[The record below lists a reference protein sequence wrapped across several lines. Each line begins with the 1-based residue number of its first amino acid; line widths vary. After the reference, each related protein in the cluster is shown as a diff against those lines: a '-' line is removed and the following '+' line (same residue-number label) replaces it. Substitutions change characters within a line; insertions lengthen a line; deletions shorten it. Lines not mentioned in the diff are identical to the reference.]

1 MRALY
6 LPSLPGNPER
16 HQEQWDQATVMGAKV
31 FGWSALCALLEYGTY
46 DAYFVP
52 GLTDQKK
59 EELIA
64 DGLTADRV
72 KRLVA
77 VPIGSKLPITNS
89 DDIVLT
95 TFDPQL
101 RTLATIRRKLQR
113 YDAPVCGLIHSI
125 NSERVVFAILQQY
138 FAGLCEAD
146 LLFCSSRAGMRTI
159 DVYIEEVGRLLA
171 PNTAYRPRRVLVP
184 LGVTIPVP
192 EPEHRINLR
201 QRLNIGAEETITLF
215 FGRLSQMSK
224 GDLGPMLVALSL
236 LSRREIR
243 THLVIAGDDTQTNEG
258 RRLTALA
265 NELGCI
271 QNLTIWPNPSAK
283 DKHMLYSGADIFVS
297 PSDNI
302 QETFGLTV
310 AEALSYGLPAVVS
323 DWDGY
328 RDLVS
333 DGETG
338 FLIPSL
344 FPSSVENLEV
354 SDCRISMLEEDSL
367 AQSTT
372 IDISALSEKIQTL
385 VHNPGLRRE
394 MGQAARQSAEKHYS
408 WPVIVKRYEELW
420 GESIQTAKTAPREE
434 APTSPAFRMSLE
446 KSFGHFATGKRNP
459 DCKCFITAEGREWLK
474 RPARFYFLC
483 HLYDPPTPQRF
494 NQMLREIAARPGI
507 PAMKVVETFG
517 RNADQVSAADAHWSL
532 ERLFKYG
539 LVGSMEERSVTSD
552 HAGVLQ
558 AVTRDLESNTIG
570 TTVPTESSGANG

>member
-6 LPSLPGNPER
+6 IPSLPRNPER
-16 HQEQWDQATVMGAKV
+16 HQEQWDQTTVMGARV
-31 FGWSALCALLEYGTY
+31 FGWTALCALLEYGTY

-59 EELIA
+59 EELMG
-64 DGLTADRV
+64 DGLTAASV
-72 KRLVA
+72 KRLVG

-89 DDIVLT
+89 DQVVLMA
-95 TFDPQL
+95 FDPQL
-101 RTLATIRRKLQR
+101 RTLATTRRKLQR

-125 NSERVVFAILQQY
+125 NSERVVFAILVHY

-159 DVYIEEVGRLLA
+159 EVYIEELGRSL
-171 PNTAYRPRRVLVP
+171 PPTMAYRPRRVLVP
-184 LGVTIPVP
+184 LGVTIPP
-192 EPEHRINLR
+192 LEPEHRINLR

-224 GDLGPMLVALSL
+224 GDLGPLLVAFSKL
-236 LSRREIR
+236 LSTGVT
-243 THLVIAGDDTQTNEG
+243 THLIIAGDDTQTNEA

-265 NELGCI
+265 SELGCI
-271 QNLTIWPNPSAK
+271 QNLTIWPNPSAN

-338 FLIPSL
+338 FLVPSL
-344 FPSSVENLEV
+344 FPSSVENLELR
-354 SDCRISMLEEDSL
+354 DCSISMVEEDSL

-372 IDISALSEKIQTL
+372 IDIPDLSEKIQTL
-385 VHNPGLRRE
+385 VHNPSLRIQ
-394 MGQAARQSAEKHYS
+394 MGRAARQSAEEHYS
-408 WPVIVKRYEELW
+408 WPVIVKRYEHLW
-420 GESIQTAKTAPREE
+420 GESIQTAKTAPWEE
-434 APTSPAFRMSLE
+434 ALTSAVFRMSLE
-446 KSFGHFATGKRNP
+446 KSFGHFATEKRDP
-459 DCKCFITAEGREWLK
+459 HCKCFITAEGREWLK

-483 HLYDPPTPQRF
+483 HLYGPPTPQRF
-494 NQMLREIAARPGI
+494 NQMLGEIAARPGI
-507 PAMKVVETFG
+507 PATKVVETLD
-517 RNADQVSAADAHWSL
+517 RSADHASAFDAHWGL
-532 ERLFKYG
+532 GRLFKYG
-539 LVGSMEERSVTSD
+539 LVSSTEECRVTCD
-552 HAGVLQ
+552 HGGNLQ
-558 AVTRDLESNTIG
+558 ALTHDFGTNSIG
-570 TTVPTESSGANG
+570 STVPTDTSGTKR

>member
-6 LPSLPGNPER
+6 LPSLPRNPER
-16 HQEQWDQATVMGAKV
+16 HQEQWDQTTVMGARV
-31 FGWSALCALLEYGTY
+31 FGWTALCALLEYGTY

-52 GLTDQKK
+52 EISDQQKD
-59 EELIA
+59 ELIA
-64 DGLTADRV
+64 DGLTADSV

-89 DDIVLT
+89 DQLVLT

-101 RTLATIRRKLQR
+101 RTLATTRRKLQR
-113 YDAPVCGLIHSI
+113 PDAPVCGLIHSI
-125 NSERVVFAILQQY
+125 NSERVVFAVLQHY

-159 DVYIEEVGRLLA
+159 DVYIEEVGRLLL
-171 PNTAYRPRRVLVP
+171 PNITYRPRRVLVP
-184 LGVTIPVP
+184 LGVTIPLL

-201 QRLNIGAEETITLF
+201 QLLNIGAQETITLF

-224 GDLGPMLVALSL
+224 GDLGPMLIALSL
-236 LSRREIR
+236 LSRRETN
-243 THLVIAGDDTQTNEG
+243 THLVIAGDDKQTNEA
-258 RRLTALA
+258 RRLKALA

-271 QNLTIWPNPSAK
+271 QNLTIWPNPSAR

-328 RDLVS
+328 RDIVS

-338 FLIPSL
+338 FLVPSL
-344 FPSSVENLEV
+344 FPSSLETLEV
-354 SDCRISMLEEDSL
+354 SDCRISMVEEDSL

-372 IDISALSEKIQTL
+372 IDIPVLSEKIQSL
-385 VHNPGLRRE
+385 LHNPALRRQ
-394 MGQAARQSAEKHYS
+394 MGRAARQSAEKHYS
-408 WPVIVKRYEELW
+408 WPVIVKRDEEVW
-420 GESIQTAKTAPREE
+420 GESIQAAKTAPCEE
-434 APTSPAFRMSLE
+434 DLASAVFRMSLE

-459 DCKCFITAEGREWLK
+459 HCKCFITAEGREWLK

-507 PAMKVVETFG
+507 PATKVVETLG
-517 RNADQVSAADAHWSL
+517 GNGDHVSTADAQWSL
-532 ERLFKYG
+532 GRLFKYG
-539 LVGSMEERSVTSD
+539 LVASNEECTVTGDQSG
-552 HAGVLQ
+552 ALQ
-558 AVTRDLESNTIG
+558 AVTRDFGNG
-570 TTVPTESSGANG
+570 TTGSTESSGTNR

>member
-6 LPSLPGNPER
+6 LPSLPRNPER
-16 HQEQWDQATVMGAKV
+16 HQEQWDQTTVMGAKV

-52 GLTDQKK
+52 WLTGQKK

-77 VPIGSKLPITNS
+77 VPTGSKLPITNS
-89 DDIVLT
+89 DEVVLT

-101 RTLATIRRKLQR
+101 RTLTTIRRKLQR
-113 YDAPVCGLIHSI
+113 HNAPVCGLIHSI
-125 NSERVVFAILQQY
+125 NSERVVFAILQHY

-159 DVYIEEVGRLLA
+159 EVYIEEVGRLLS

-184 LGVTIPVP
+184 LGVTIPP
-192 EPEHRINLR
+192 SEPEHRVNLR

-224 GDLGPMLVALSL
+224 GDLGPLLIALSNL
-236 LSRREIR
+236 LSGEVR
-243 THLVIAGDDTQTNEG
+243 THLLIAGDDTQTNEA
-258 RRLTALA
+258 RRLRALA
-265 NELGCI
+265 SELGCI
-271 QNLTIWPNPSAK
+271 QNLTIWPNPSAN

-297 PSDNI
+297 LSDNI

-328 RDLVS
+328 RDIVT

-338 FLIPSL
+338 FLIPSS
-344 FPSSVENLEV
+344 FPSHVENLEV
-354 SDCRISMLEEDSL
+354 HDCRISMVEEDSL

-372 IDISALSEKIQTL
+372 VEIPALCDKIQKL
-385 VHNPGLRRE
+385 VHDPALRRQ
-394 MGQAARQSAEKHYS
+394 MGRAARQSAEQQYS

-420 GESIQTAKTAPREE
+420 GESIQMAKTTPCEE
-434 APTSPAFRMSLE
+434 AHTSAIFRMSLE

-459 DCKCFITAEGREWLK
+459 HCKCFITADGREWLK

-494 NQMLREIAARPGI
+494 RQILQVIADHPGI
-507 PAMKVVETFG
+507 SVTTVVETSG
-517 RNADQVSAADAHWSL
+517 RDADQISPADAHWSL
-532 ERLFKYG
+532 GRLFKYG
-539 LVGSMEERSVTSD
+539 LVASAEECSVTSD
-552 HAGVLQ
+552 RGGALP
-558 AVTRDLESNTIG
+558 AVTRDFGSTTIG
-570 TTVPTESSGANG
+570 STVSTEISGANR

>member
-6 LPSLPGNPER
+6 LPSLPRNPER
-16 HQEQWDQATVMGAKV
+16 HQEQWDQTTVMGAKV

-52 GLTDQKK
+52 WLTDQKK

-77 VPIGSKLPITNS
+77 VPTGSKLPITNS
-89 DDIVLT
+89 DEVVLT

-101 RTLATIRRKLQR
+101 RTLTTIRRKLQR
-113 YDAPVCGLIHSI
+113 HNAPVCGFIHSI

-159 DVYIEEVGRLLA
+159 EVYIEEIGRLL
-171 PNTAYRPRRVLVP
+171 PQNTAYRPRRVLVP
-184 LGVTIPVP
+184 LGVTIPTL
-192 EPEHRINLR
+192 EQEHRINLR
-201 QRLNIGAEETITLF
+201 QRLNIGTDETITLF

-224 GDLGPMLVALSL
+224 GDLGPLLIALSS
-236 LSRREIR
+236 LSCREIS
-243 THLVIAGDDTQTNEG
+243 THLVIAGDDTQTNEA

-265 NELGCI
+265 CELGCI
-271 QNLTIWPNPSAK
+271 QNLTIWPNPSAT

-310 AEALSYGLPAVVS
+310 AEALSYGLAAIVS

-328 RDLVS
+328 RDLVT

-338 FLIPSL
+338 FLVPSL
-344 FPSSVENLEV
+344 FPSSVEDLQLR
-354 SDCRISMLEEDSL
+354 DCSMSMAEEDSL

-372 IDISALSEKIQTL
+372 IDIPTLSEKIQTL
-385 VHNPGLRRE
+385 VLNPALRRQ
-394 MGQAARQSAEKHYS
+394 MGRAARQSAEKHYS
-408 WPVIVKRYEELW
+408 WPVIVKRYEELG
-420 GESIQTAKTAPREE
+420 GESIQMAKTAPWED
-434 APTSPAFRMSLE
+434 ALTSAIFRM
-446 KSFGHFATGKRNP
+446 
-459 DCKCFITAEGREWLK
+459 
-474 RPARFYFLC
+474 
-483 HLYDPPTPQRF
+483 
-494 NQMLREIAARPGI
+494 
-507 PAMKVVETFG
+507 
-517 RNADQVSAADAHWSL
+517 
-532 ERLFKYG
+532 
-539 LVGSMEERSVTSD
+539 
-552 HAGVLQ
+552 
-558 AVTRDLESNTIG
+558 
-570 TTVPTESSGANG
+570 

>member
-6 LPSLPGNPER
+6 LPSLPRNPER
-16 HQEQWDQATVMGAKV
+16 HQEQLDQTTVMGARV
-31 FGWSALCALLEYGTY
+31 FGWTALCALLEYGTY

-59 EELIA
+59 EELIE
-64 DGLTADRV
+64 DGLTADSV

-89 DDIVLT
+89 DQIVLT

-101 RTLATIRRKLQR
+101 RTLATTRRKLQR
-113 YDAPVCGLIHSI
+113 PDAPVCGLIHSI
-125 NSERVVFAILQQY
+125 NSERVVFAVLQHY

-159 DVYIEEVGRLLA
+159 DVYIEEVGRLLL
-171 PNTAYRPRRVLVP
+171 PNITYRPRRVLVP
-184 LGVTIPVP
+184 LGVPIPLL

-201 QRLNIGAEETITLF
+201 QLLNIGAQETITLF

-224 GDLGPMLVALSL
+224 GDLGPMLIALSL
-236 LSRREIR
+236 LSRREAH
-243 THLVIAGDDTQTNEG
+243 THLVIAGDDTQTNEA
-258 RRLTALA
+258 RRLKALA

-271 QNLTIWPNPSAK
+271 QNLTIWPNPSAR

-328 RDLVS
+328 RDIVS

-338 FLIPSL
+338 FLVPSL
-344 FPSSVENLEV
+344 FPSSLETLEV
-354 SDCRISMLEEDSL
+354 SDCRISMVEEDSL

-372 IDISALSEKIQTL
+372 IDIPVLSEKIQSL
-385 VHNPGLRRE
+385 LHNPALRRQ
-394 MGQAARQSAEKHYS
+394 MGRAARQSAEKHYS
-408 WPVIVKRYEELW
+408 WPVIVKRYEEVW
-420 GESIQTAKTAPREE
+420 GESIQAAKTAPCEE
-434 APTSPAFRMSLE
+434 DLASAVFRMSLE

-459 DCKCFITAEGREWLK
+459 HCKCFITAEGREWLK

-507 PAMKVVETFG
+507 PATKVVETLG
-517 RNADQVSAADAHWSL
+517 GNGDHVSTGDAQWSL
-532 ERLFKYG
+532 GRLFKYG
-539 LVGSMEERSVTSD
+539 LVASNEECTVTGDQSG
-552 HAGVLQ
+552 ALQ
-558 AVTRDLESNTIG
+558 AVTRDFGNG
-570 TTVPTESSGANG
+570 TTGSTESSGTNR

>member
-6 LPSLPGNPER
+6 LPTLPRNPER
-16 HQEQWDQATVMGAKV
+16 HQEQWDQTTVMGARV
-31 FGWSALCALLEYGTY
+31 FGWTALCALLEYGTY

-59 EELIA
+59 DELLA
-64 DGLTADRV
+64 DGLTATSV

-77 VPIGSKLPITNS
+77 VPIGSKLPIKNC
-89 DDIVLT
+89 DQVVLT

-113 YDAPVCGLIHSI
+113 HDAPVCGFIHSI
-125 NSERVVFAILQQY
+125 NSERVVFAILQHY

-159 DVYIEEVGRLLA
+159 EVYIEEVGRLLS

-184 LGVTIPVP
+184 LGVTIPP
-192 EPEHRINLR
+192 LEPEHRINLR

-224 GDLGPMLVALSL
+224 GDLGPLLIALSNL
-236 LSRREIR
+236 LNREIR
-243 THLVIAGDDTQTNEG
+243 THLLIAGDDTQTNEA

-271 QNLTIWPNPSAK
+271 QNLTIWPNPSAN

-420 GESIQTAKTAPREE
+420 GESIQMAKAAPWEE
-434 APTSPAFRMSLE
+434 ALTSAVFRMSLE
-446 KSFGHFATGKRNP
+446 KSFGHFATGKRDP
-459 DCKCFITAEGREWLK
+459 HCKCFITAEGREWLK

-483 HLYDPPTPQRF
+483 HLYDTPTPQRF
-494 NQMLREIAARPGI
+494 DRMLREIAARPGI
-507 PAMKVVETFG
+507 PAAKVVETFD
-517 RNADQVSAADAHWSL
+517 RNANHVSTADAHWSL
-532 ERLFKYG
+532 GRLFKYG
-539 LVGSMEERSVTSD
+539 LVAGTEECGVTCD
-552 HAGVLQ
+552 NGGALQ
-558 AVTRDLESNTIG
+558 TVTRDLGSSTIG
-570 TTVPTESSGANG
+570 SIEST

>member
-6 LPSLPGNPER
+6 LPSLPRNPER
-16 HQEQWDQATVMGAKV
+16 HQEQLDQTTVMGARV
-31 FGWSALCALLEYGTY
+31 FGWTALCALLEYGTY

-59 EELIA
+59 DELIE
-64 DGLTADRV
+64 DGLTADSV

-89 DDIVLT
+89 DQIVLT

-113 YDAPVCGLIHSI
+113 PDAPVCGLIHSI
-125 NSERVVFAILQQY
+125 NSERVVFAVLQHY

-159 DVYIEEVGRLLA
+159 DVYIEEVGRLLL
-171 PNTAYRPRRVLVP
+171 PNITYRPRRVLVP
-184 LGVTIPVP
+184 LGVPIPLL

-201 QRLNIGAEETITLF
+201 QLLNIGAQETITLF

-224 GDLGPMLVALSL
+224 GDLGPMLIALSL
-236 LSRREIR
+236 LSRREAH
-243 THLVIAGDDTQTNEG
+243 THLVIAGDDTQTNEA
-258 RRLTALA
+258 RRLKALA

-271 QNLTIWPNPSAK
+271 QNLTIWPNPSAR

-328 RDLVS
+328 RDIVS

-338 FLIPSL
+338 FLVPSL
-344 FPSSVENLEV
+344 FPSSLETLEV
-354 SDCRISMLEEDSL
+354 SDCRISMVEEDSL

-372 IDISALSEKIQTL
+372 IDIPVLSEKIQSL
-385 VHNPGLRRE
+385 LHNPALRRQ
-394 MGQAARQSAEKHYS
+394 MGRAARQSAEKHYS
-408 WPVIVKRYEELW
+408 WPVIVKRYEEVW
-420 GESIQTAKTAPREE
+420 GESIQAAKTAPCEE
-434 APTSPAFRMSLE
+434 DLASAVFRMSLE

-459 DCKCFITAEGREWLK
+459 HCKCFITAEGREWLK

-507 PAMKVVETFG
+507 PATKVVETLG
-517 RNADQVSAADAHWSL
+517 GNGDHVSTGDAQWSL
-532 ERLFKYG
+532 GRLFKYG
-539 LVGSMEERSVTSD
+539 LVASTEECSVTGDQS
-552 HAGVLQ
+552 GTLQ
-558 AVTRDLESNTIG
+558 AVTRDFGNG
-570 TTVPTESSGANG
+570 TTGSTESSGTNR

>member
-6 LPSLPGNPER
+6 LPSLPRNPER
-16 HQEQWDQATVMGAKV
+16 HQEQWDQTTVMGARV
-31 FGWSALCALLEYGTY
+31 FGWTALCALLEYGTY
-46 DAYFVP
+46 DAYFIP

-59 EELIA
+59 EELIE
-64 DGLTADRV
+64 DGLTADGV

-77 VPIGSKLPITNS
+77 VPMGSKVPITNS
-89 DDIVLT
+89 DQVVLT

-113 YDAPVCGLIHSI
+113 PDAPVCGLIHSI
-125 NSERVVFAILQQY
+125 NSERVVFAVLQHY

-159 DVYIEEVGRLLA
+159 EVYIEEVGRLLP
-171 PNTAYRPRRVLVP
+171 PNIAYRPRRVLVP
-184 LGVTIPVP
+184 LGVTIPLL

-201 QRLNIGAEETITLF
+201 RRLNIGAEETITLF

-236 LSRREIR
+236 LSRRETR
-243 THLVIAGDDTQTNEG
+243 THLVIAGDDTQTNEA

-338 FLIPSL
+338 FLVPSS

-354 SDCRISMLEEDSL
+354 SDCRISMVEEDSL

-372 IDISALSEKIQTL
+372 IDIPALSEKIQTL
-385 VHNPGLRRE
+385 VHSPALRSQ
-394 MGQAARQSAEKHYS
+394 MGRAARQSAERRYS

-420 GESIQTAKTAPREE
+420 GESIQMAKTAPWEE
-434 APTSPAFRMSLE
+434 AQTSAIFRMSLQ
-446 KSFGHFATGKRNP
+446 KSFGHFATGKRHP
-459 DCKCFITAEGREWLK
+459 HCKCFITAEGREWLK

-494 NQMLREIAARPGI
+494 RHILQAIADRPGI
-507 PAMKVVETFG
+507 SVTTIVETSG
-517 RNADQVSAADAHWSL
+517 RDADQIPPADGHWSL
-532 ERLFKYG
+532 GRLFKYG
-539 LVGSMEERSVTSD
+539 LVASTEECGVAAD
-552 HAGVLQ
+552 HGDALQ
-558 AVTRDLESNTIG
+558 AVTRDFGSSTIG
-570 TTVPTESSGANG
+570 STG

>member
-6 LPSLPGNPER
+6 LPSLSRNPER
-16 HQEQWDQATVMGAKV
+16 HQEQWDQTTVMGAKI

-64 DGLTADRV
+64 DGLAASSI

-77 VPIGSKLPITNS
+77 VPTGGKLPITNS
-89 DDIVLT
+89 DQVVLM

-113 YDAPVCGLIHSI
+113 HDAPVCGLIHSI
-125 NSERVVFAILQQY
+125 NSERVVFAILQHY
-138 FAGLCEAD
+138 FAGLGEAD
-146 LLFCSSRAGMRTI
+146 LLFCSSTAGMRTI
-159 DVYIEEVGRLLA
+159 EVYIEEVGRLLP
-171 PNTAYRPRRVLVP
+171 PNIVYRPRRVLVP
-184 LGVTIPVP
+184 LGVTIPP
-192 EPEHRINLR
+192 LEPEHRINLR
-201 QRLNIGAEETITLF
+201 RRLNIGAEETITLF

-236 LSRREIR
+236 LSRREIH
-243 THLVIAGDDTQTNEG
+243 THLVIAGDDTQTNEA

-271 QNLTIWPNPSAK
+271 QNLTIWPNPTAT
-283 DKHMLYSGADIFVS
+283 DKHMLYSGVDIFVS

-333 DGETG
+333 NGETG
-338 FLIPSL
+338 FLVPSL
-344 FPSSVENLEV
+344 FPSNVENLELR
-354 SDCRISMLEEDSL
+354 DCRISMVEEDSL

-372 IDISALSEKIQTL
+372 IDILALSQNIQTL
-385 VHNPGLRRE
+385 VHNPALRRQI
-394 MGQAARQSAEKHYS
+394 GRAARQSAETHYS

-420 GESIQTAKTAPREE
+420 GESIQMAKTAPGED
-434 APTSPAFRMSLE
+434 AHTSAIFRMSLE

-459 DCKCFITAEGREWLK
+459 HSKCFITAEGREWLK

-494 NQMLREIAARPGI
+494 RQILQAIADRPGI
-507 PAMKVVETFG
+507 SVTVAETFG
-517 RNADQVSAADAHWSL
+517 RDADQILPADAHWSL
-532 ERLFKYG
+532 GRLFKYG
-539 LVGSMEERSVTSD
+539 LVASADECSVTVD
-552 HAGVLQ
+552 HGGALQ
-558 AVTRDLESNTIG
+558 AVTRDFGRSTIG
-570 TTVPTESSGANG
+570 STVSTELSGTNR

>member
-6 LPSLPGNPER
+6 LSSLPRNPER
-16 HQEQWDQATVMGAKV
+16 HQEQWDQTTVMGARV
-31 FGWSALCALLEYGTY
+31 FGWTALCALLEYGTY

-64 DGLTADRV
+64 DGLTVDYV

-77 VPIGSKLPITNS
+77 VPMGSKLPLKNS
-89 DDIVLT
+89 DEVVLT

-159 DVYIEEVGRLLA
+159 EVYIEEVGRLLP
-171 PNTAYRPRRVLVP
+171 PNTTYRPRRVLVP
-184 LGVTIPVP
+184 LGVTIPLL

-201 QRLNIGAEETITLF
+201 KRLNTGAEETITLF

-224 GDLGPMLVALSL
+224 GDLGPMLIALSL
-236 LSRREIR
+236 LSRRGTH
-243 THLVIAGDDTQTNEG
+243 THLVIAGDDTQTNEA

-271 QNLTIWPNPSAK
+271 QNLTIWPNPSAN

-338 FLIPSL
+338 FLVPSL
-344 FPSSVENLEV
+344 FPSSVETLELR
-354 SDCRISMLEEDSL
+354 DCRISMVEEDSL

-372 IDISALSEKIQTL
+372 IDIPALSEKIQTL
-385 VHNPGLRRE
+385 VHNPALRRQ
-394 MGQAARQSAEKHYS
+394 MGRAARQSAEKHYS

-420 GESIQTAKTAPREE
+420 GESIQTAKTVPSEE
-434 APTSPAFRMSLE
+434 ALTSAVFRMSLE

-459 DCKCFITAEGREWLK
+459 HCKCFITAEGREWLK

-494 NQMLREIAARPGI
+494 NQMLSEIAARPGI
-507 PAMKVVETFG
+507 PATKLVETFG
-517 RNADQVSAADAHWSL
+517 RNVDHVSTADAHWSL
-532 ERLFKYG
+532 GRLFKYG
-539 LVGSMEERSVTSD
+539 LVASTEECSITDDHGS
-552 HAGVLQ
+552 ALQ
-558 AVTRDLESNTIG
+558 AVTRDFGSSTIG
-570 TTVPTESSGANG
+570 STASTETSGANR

>member
-6 LPSLPGNPER
+6 LPSLPRNPER
-16 HQEQWDQATVMGAKV
+16 HQEQLDQTTVMGARV
-31 FGWSALCALLEYGTY
+31 FGWTAFCALLEYGTY

-64 DGLTADRV
+64 DGLTAASV
-72 KRLVA
+72 KRLVS
-77 VPIGSKLPITNS
+77 VPIGSKLPIENS
-89 DDIVLT
+89 DQVVLT

-113 YDAPVCGLIHSI
+113 HDAPVCGLIHSI
-125 NSERVVFAILQQY
+125 NSERVVFAILQHY

-159 DVYIEEVGRLLA
+159 EVYIEEVGRLLS
-171 PNTAYRPRRVLVP
+171 PNTTYRPRRVLVP
-184 LGVTIPVP
+184 LGVTIPLL
-192 EPEHRINLR
+192 EPEHRVNLR
-201 QRLNIGAEETITLF
+201 QRLNTGPEETITLF

-236 LSRREIR
+236 LSRREIH
-243 THLVIAGDDTQTNEG
+243 THLVIAGDDTQTHEA

-338 FLIPSL
+338 FLVPSS

-354 SDCRISMLEEDSL
+354 SDCRISMVEEDSL

-372 IDISALSEKIQTL
+372 IDIPALSEKIQTL
-385 VHNPGLRRE
+385 VDNPALRSQ
-394 MGQAARQSAEKHYS
+394 MGRAARQSAERRYS

-420 GESIQTAKTAPREE
+420 GESIQMAKTAPWEE
-434 APTSPAFRMSLE
+434 AHTSAIFRMSLE

-459 DCKCFITAEGREWLK
+459 HCKCFITAEGREWLK

-483 HLYDPPTPQRF
+483 HLYDPPTPQKFR
-494 NQMLREIAARPGI
+494 QILQAIADRPGI
-507 PAMKVVETFG
+507 SVTAVVETSG
-517 RNADQVSAADAHWSL
+517 RDADQISPADAHWSL
-532 ERLFKYG
+532 GRLFKYG
-539 LVGSMEERSVTSD
+539 LVASTGECSVTGD
-552 HAGVLQ
+552 QGGALQ
-558 AVTRDLESNTIG
+558 AVTRDFGNSTIG
-570 TTVPTESSGANG
+570 STESSGTNR

>member
-6 LPSLPGNPER
+6 LPSLPRNPER
-16 HQEQWDQATVMGAKV
+16 HQEQLDQTTVMGARV
-31 FGWSALCALLEYGTY
+31 FGWTALCALLEYGTY

-59 EELIA
+59 EELIE
-64 DGLTADRV
+64 DGLTADSV

-89 DDIVLT
+89 DQIVLT

-113 YDAPVCGLIHSI
+113 PDAPVCGLIHSI
-125 NSERVVFAILQQY
+125 NSERVVFAVLQHY

-159 DVYIEEVGRLLA
+159 DVYIEEVDRLLL
-171 PNTAYRPRRVLVP
+171 PNITYRPRRVLVP
-184 LGVTIPVP
+184 LGVPIPLL

-201 QRLNIGAEETITLF
+201 QLLNIGAQETITLF

-224 GDLGPMLVALSL
+224 GDLGPMLIALSL
-236 LSRREIR
+236 LSRREAH
-243 THLVIAGDDTQTNEG
+243 THLVIAGDDTQTNEA
-258 RRLTALA
+258 RRLKALA

-271 QNLTIWPNPSAK
+271 QNLTIWPNPSAR

-328 RDLVS
+328 RDIVS

-338 FLIPSL
+338 FLVPSL
-344 FPSSVENLEV
+344 FPSSLETLEV
-354 SDCRISMLEEDSL
+354 SDCRISMVEEDSL

-372 IDISALSEKIQTL
+372 IDIPVLSEKIQSL
-385 VHNPGLRRE
+385 LHNPALRRQ
-394 MGQAARQSAEKHYS
+394 MGRAARQSAEKHYS
-408 WPVIVKRYEELW
+408 WPVIVKRYEEVW
-420 GESIQTAKTAPREE
+420 GESIQAAKTAPCEE
-434 APTSPAFRMSLE
+434 DLASAVFRMSLE

-459 DCKCFITAEGREWLK
+459 HCKCFITAEGREWLK

-507 PAMKVVETFG
+507 PATKVVETLG
-517 RNADQVSAADAHWSL
+517 GNGDHVSTGDAQWSL
-532 ERLFKYG
+532 GRLFKYG
-539 LVGSMEERSVTSD
+539 LVASTEECSVTGDQS
-552 HAGVLQ
+552 GTLQ
-558 AVTRDLESNTIG
+558 AVTRDFGNG
-570 TTVPTESSGANG
+570 TTGSTESSGTNR

>member
-6 LPSLPGNPER
+6 LHGLPRNPER
-16 HQEQWDQATVMGAKV
+16 RREEQDQTTVMGATV
-31 FGWSALCALLEYGTY
+31 FGWSALCALLENGTY
-46 DAYFVP
+46 DAYFAP

-64 DGLTADRV
+64 DGLSADSV
-72 KRLVA
+72 KRLVGI
-77 VPIGSKLPITNS
+77 PIGSKLPIKRS
-89 DDIVLT
+89 DQVVLA
-95 TFDPQL
+95 TFDPHL
-101 RTLATIRRKLQR
+101 RTLATTRRKLQR

-159 DVYIEEVGRLLA
+159 EIYIEEVGRLL
-171 PNTAYRPRRVLVP
+171 PPKTVYRPRRVLVP
-184 LGVTIPVP
+184 LGVTIPLL
-192 EPEHRINLR
+192 EPEHRVSLR
-201 QRLNIGAEETITLF
+201 ERLNIGVEEIITLF

-236 LSRREIR
+236 LSRGEIH
-243 THLVIAGDDTQTNEG
+243 THLVIAGDDSQTNEA
-258 RRLTALA
+258 RRLRALA

-328 RDLVS
+328 RDVVV

-338 FLIPSL
+338 FLISSL
-344 FPSSVENLEV
+344 FPSSVEDLELR
-354 SDCRISMLEEDSL
+354 DCSISMVEEDSL

-372 IDISALSEKIQTL
+372 IDMPALSEKMQTL
-385 VHNPGLRRE
+385 LDNPELRRR
-394 MGQAARQSAEKHYS
+394 MGQAARRSAEKHYS

-420 GESIQTAKTAPREE
+420 GESIQAAKTARWEE
-434 APTSPAFRMSLE
+434 GLASGVFCMSLE
-446 KSFGHFATGKRNP
+446 KSFGHFATQKRNP
-459 DCKCFITAEGREWLK
+459 GCKCFITAEGREWLK

-483 HLYDPPTPQRF
+483 HSYDPPTPQRLS
-494 NQMLREIAARPGI
+494 QMLRTIADRPGI
-507 PAMKVVETFG
+507 SVTTVVETFCSQG
-517 RNADQVSAADAHWSL
+517 GQRLAADAHWSL
-532 ERLFKYG
+532 GRLFKYG
-539 LVGSMEERSVTSD
+539 LVTSIEECTAIGGYRG
-552 HAGVLQ
+552 ALE
-558 AVTRDLESNTIG
+558 AVTNG
-570 TTVPTESSGANG
+570 YKSSTL

>member
-1 MRALY
+1 MRTLY
-6 LPSLPGNPER
+6 LPSLPKNPER
-16 HQEQWDQATVMGAKV
+16 HQEQWDQAPVMGARV
-31 FGWSALCALLEYGTY
+31 FGWTAVSALLEYGTY

-59 EELIA
+59 DELLA
-64 DGLTADRV
+64 DGLTATSI

-77 VPIGSKLPITNS
+77 VPIGSKLPIKNS
-89 DDIVLT
+89 DQVVLT

-113 YDAPVCGLIHSI
+113 YDAPVCGFIHSI

-138 FAGLCEAD
+138 FAGLCETD
-146 LLFCSSRAGMRTI
+146 LLFCSSRAGLRTI
-159 DVYIEEVGRLLA
+159 EVYIEEVGRLLP
-171 PNTAYRPRRVLVP
+171 PNITYRPRRVLVP
-184 LGVTIPVP
+184 LGVTIPHL

-201 QRLNIGAEETITLF
+201 QRLNIAAEETITLF

-224 GDLGPMLVALSL
+224 GDLGPMLIALSL
-236 LSRREIR
+236 LSRRNIH
-243 THLVIAGDDTQTNEG
+243 THLVIAGDDTQTNEA
-258 RRLTALA
+258 RRLRALA
-265 NELGCI
+265 SELGCI
-271 QNLTIWPNPSAK
+271 QNLTIWPNPTAS

-328 RDLVS
+328 RDIVT

-338 FLIPSL
+338 FLVPSL
-344 FPSSVENLEV
+344 FPSSVENLELR
-354 SDCRISMLEEDSL
+354 DCRISMVEEDSL

-372 IDISALSEKIQTL
+372 IDIPALSEKIQTL
-385 VHNPGLRRE
+385 VHNPALRRQ
-394 MGQAARQSAEKHYS
+394 MGRAARQSAEKHYS

-420 GESIQTAKTAPREE
+420 GESIQMAKTAPWEE
-434 APTSPAFRMSLE
+434 ALTSAVFRVSLE

-459 DCKCFITAEGREWLK
+459 HCKCFITSEGREWLK
-474 RPARFYFLC
+474 RPVRFYFLC

-494 NQMLREIAARPGI
+494 NQMLRDIAAHPGI
-507 PAMKVVETFG
+507 PATKVVETFG
-517 RNADQVSAADAHWSL
+517 RNVDQVSAADAHWSL
-532 ERLFKYG
+532 GRLFKYG
-539 LVGSMEERSVTSD
+539 LVAGTEECSITGD
-552 HAGVLQ
+552 DGGALQ
-558 AVTRDLESNTIG
+558 AVTRDFGSNTTG
-570 TTVPTESSGANG
+570 STESTESSGANR